1 LENNVTKYTEL
12 NSIKKRAFLA
22 AYSLCGNITRAAELA
37 EVSRGSHYL
46 WMNEDEAY
54 QLCFNDADQEA
65 IERLEAEARRRAVQ
79 GVSKP
84 VFYQGMECGV
94 VQEYSDTLLM
104 FLLKGAKPQKYRD
117 NVAVDANISVTFEQL
132 LKKAL
137 ESE

>member
-46 WMNEDEAY
+46 WMNEDETY
-54 QLCFNDADQEA
+54 QLCFADADQEA

-137 ESE
+137 EE